1 MNEEEQIKKLFLEL
15 KRAEELTAPA
25 FENVWAAAAAR
36 RETHRWRGYFL
47 RVAASAAAL
56 AGLAVAAFLILHRQ
70 DFLSHKPTVASGTR
84 LQSELAWQST
94 LLVSDWRSPTD
105 FLLEPP
111 GVRLLQSDP
120 SDARKN

>member
-1 MNEEEQIKKLFLEL
+1 MNEEEQIKKLFVEL
-15 KRAEELTAPA
+15 KCEEERTAPV
-25 FENVWAAAAAR
+25 FEDVWAAAASR
-36 RETHRWRGYFL
+36 RETNRWRVYFL

-70 DFLSHKPTVASGTR
+70 DSLSHKPTVASGTR

-105 FLLEPP
+105 FLLVSP

-120 SDARKN
+120 SDARNN